1 MLWNIHADKIARIAL
16 FEHENKC
23 VCSHTNCI
31 VAAVI
36 VLTISLFCLLWLVRK
51 LSLLL
56 VLSLVL
62 VLKRQFNELINGK
75 GQRNKHQKSKTH
87 VAFNNKSH
95 IINFLSNISSTIAKT
110 WISKVSQQKNWG
122 SHPCCVRISHNINYP
137 ASVGVPPATRK
148 PLLGSENSPRFRLA
162 IYHWIRWQNIGVS
175 PFKNGEFINK

>member
-75 GQRNKHQKSKTH
+75 GQRNKHQKSNLLFLQQHDQSQNLDSNLLTIGKKH
-87 VAFNNKSH
+87 YKG
-95 IINFLSNISSTIAKT
+95 IN
-110 WISKVSQQKNWG
+110 
-122 SHPCCVRISHNINYP
+122 
-137 ASVGVPPATRK
+137 
-148 PLLGSENSPRFRLA
+148 
-162 IYHWIRWQNIGVS
+162 IY
-175 PFKNGEFINK
+175 

>member
-75 GQRNKHQKSKTH
+75 GQRNKHQKSNLLFLQRHDQSQNFDSNLLTIGKKHYKEINIYWTGYIKIKVLGDCEIIYRVNPLHFLVNH
-87 VAFNNKSH
+87 VN
-95 IINFLSNISSTIAKT
+95 
-110 WISKVSQQKNWG
+110 G
-122 SHPCCVRISHNINYP
+122 Y
-137 ASVGVPPATRK
+137 
-148 PLLGSENSPRFRLA
+148 LLDKK
-162 IYHWIRWQNIGVS
+162 W
-175 PFKNGEFINK
+175 K

>member
-36 VLTISLFCLLWLVRK
+36 VLTISLFCLLWLVHK

-75 GQRNKHQKSKTH
+75 GQRNKHQKSNLLFLQQHDQSQNFDSNLLTIGKKH
-87 VAFNNKSH
+87 YKG
-95 IINFLSNISSTIAKT
+95 IN
-110 WISKVSQQKNWG
+110 
-122 SHPCCVRISHNINYP
+122 
-137 ASVGVPPATRK
+137 
-148 PLLGSENSPRFRLA
+148 
-162 IYHWIRWQNIGVS
+162 IY
-175 PFKNGEFINK
+175 